1 MISIKE
7 VREAIRNVLI
17 TGTVIADTSI
27 AWEGRKFD
35 PTGKTIWLQE
45 LIAPDTETSLTEQ
58 LSTVLVA
65 VQYNVVTPAGSGT
78 EAAETLV
85 NSIKALFSINA
96 TATNT
101 ITLTSGDKLTIES
114 IEQIP
119 AETIDAWRYT
129 GVRLYLTINEG

>member
-1 MISIKE
+1 MISVKE
-7 VREAIRNVLI
+7 VREALRSVLI
-17 TGTVIADTSI
+17 TGNVIANTSI

-35 PTGKTIWLQE
+35 PAGKTIWLQE
-45 LIAPDTETSLTEQ
+45 LIAPDAEMTRTEQ
-58 LSTVLVA
+58 LSTVLVT

-78 EAAETLV
+78 EIAEALV

-101 ITLTSGDKLTIES
+101 ITLTSGDILIVGS